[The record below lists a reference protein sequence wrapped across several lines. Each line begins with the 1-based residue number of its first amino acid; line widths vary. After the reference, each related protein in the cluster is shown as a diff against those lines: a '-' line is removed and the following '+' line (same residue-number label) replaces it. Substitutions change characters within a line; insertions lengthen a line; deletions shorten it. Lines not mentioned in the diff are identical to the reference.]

1 MIQCLFHLPEGR
13 RWISPHIAQTVFGVL
28 KLAQDGVVE
37 LSFSDGADEA
47 LPPCS
52 WLVEIDGR
60 RVCCDTADANLNTPA
75 EVDALLE
82 KNFDFIFKRSF
93 DPAVA
98 REVKHKDRYFP
109 LGLFFRFFPPRCNI
123 VAVDGCQRSVF
134 SLRFARVLRFLSG
147 LNGIKSF
154 VPYAAEVDKYWTVG
168 SAPNPDIDILFTT
181 RLWGS
186 CAANP
191 NRGRHENRLGHGACF
206 TNAPDWKERTGERI
220 AFLREFREHFKNRKI
235 VCGVSDSPLA
245 RELCPDLVLPHRVT
259 DRANYR
265 KMIGRAKVCVTTTGL
280 WGSTGGKFTEFV
292 SAGKAIVSNP
302 LNHAVPGE
310 FAEGKNYLAF
320 TDKEELFERCERL
333 LACPEE
339 ARLMGLRNAW
349 YYRHYVRPDMMVL
362 NMIRTVAG
370 RERRTGI

>member
-1 MIQCLFHLPEGR
+1 MIKCLFHLPGSR
-13 RWISPHIAQTVFGVL
+13 RRLSAHIAQTVFGFL
-28 KLAQDGVVE
+28 KLARDGVVD
-37 LSFSDGADEA
+37 LSFSHEADRA

-75 EVDALLE
+75 EIDELLG
-82 KNFDFIFKRSF
+82 KNFDYIFKRSL
-93 DPAVA
+93 DPAIA
-98 REVKHKDRYFP
+98 REVKNKDRYLP
-109 LGLFFRFFPPRCNI
+109 LGLFFRFFPPLFNI
-123 VAVDGCQRSVF
+123 VAVEGAQQSVF
-134 SLRFARVLRFLSG
+134 SRRFARVLRILLG
-147 LNGIKSF
+147 RNAVKSL
-154 VPYAAEVDKYWTVG
+154 VPYAADADRCWTVG

-181 RLWGS
+181 RLWGD
-186 CAANP
+186 CKTNP
-191 NRGRHENRLGHGACF
+191 NGNRQALPMGHGACF
-206 TNAPDWKERTGERI
+206 TDAPDWKERTEERV
-220 AFLREFREHFKNRKI
+220 AFLREFRDYFKGRKI

-245 RELCPDLVLPHRVT
+245 RELCPDLVLPHRIT

-265 KMIGRAKVCVTTTGL
+265 KMIGRAKVCVTTRGL

-302 LNHAVPGE
+302 LNHALPGE

-320 TDKEELFERCERL
+320 AEKEELFAQCDRL
-333 LACPEE
+333 LTRPEE

-362 NMIRTVAG
+362 NMIRIVL
-370 RERRTGI
+370 ES

>member
-1 MIQCLFHLPEGR
+1 MIKCVFHLP
-13 RWISPHIAQTVFGVL
+13 RWRSYVSSHIAQMVFGFL
-28 KLAQDGVVE
+28 KLARDGVVD
-37 LSFSDGADEA
+37 LSFSDDHDKA
-47 LPPCS
+47 LPACS

-82 KNFDFIFKRSF
+82 KNFDFIFKRSL
-93 DPAVA
+93 DPAIA
-98 REVKHKDRYFP
+98 REVKNRDRYLP
-109 LGLFFRFFPPRCNI
+109 LGLFYRFFPPRFNI
-123 VAVDGCQRSVF
+123 VAVEGAQQSAF
-134 SLRFARVLRFLSG
+134 SRWFARILRILTNR
-147 LNGIKSF
+147 NGVKSL
-154 VPYAAEVDKYWTVG
+154 VPYVSDVDRHWTVG
-168 SAPNPDIDILFTT
+168 SAPNPDIDILFTV

-186 CAANP
+186 CTSNP
-191 NRGRHENRLGHGACF
+191 NGGRHENHLGHGACF
-206 TNAPDWKERTGERI
+206 TNAPDWKERTEERI
-220 AFLREFREHFKNRKI
+220 AFLREFRENFKGRKI

-265 KMIGRAKVCVTTTGL
+265 KMVGRAKICMTTTGL

-302 LNHAVPGE
+302 LRHVVPGG

-320 TDKEELFERCERL
+320 TEKEELFAQCDRL
-333 LACPEE
+333 LTHPEE
-339 ARLMGLRNAW
+339 VRLMGLRNAW
-349 YYRHYVRPDMMVL
+349 YHRHYVRPDMMVL

-370 RERRTGI
+370 EERS